1 MSLVWLEFVSSVG
14 SSELRE
20 PELGLN
26 DMVIK
31 ATEADKAAQGEHEGK
46 HISGAGGGGQSS

>member
-1 MSLVWLEFVSSVG
+1 MG

-26 DMVIK
+26 NMVIK